1 MKEYTIKHNCT
12 KFRQCRFPGKF
23 FQLLYFPFNYSIWC
37 FHLIAVVLLTPIS
50 ISLWAQQWTFTSH
63 CTIQKFLPQK
73 DTFWGADGQTGG
85 EWQGLGKFGHV
96 SLSLKPLQSLI
107 QGLALHSTLTLK
119 SPLNALKKILFSML
133 PVSIV
138 IIISVIFIITV
149 WEEMV
154 CRGVCWSSPW
164 LGNNIISIN
173 GNENT
178 LSPQSQKP
186 KRLQADNVRFG
197 KPYNTSLKLWFSMS
211 FLHQFIMTNY

>member
-1 MKEYTIKHNCT
+1 M
-12 KFRQCRFPGKF
+12 FPSHCSSTAHSHIN
-23 FQLLYFPFNYSIWC
+23 QLVGSAMI
-37 FHLIAVVLLTPIS
+37 FHLTLHSPKIPSANRN
-50 ISLWAQQWTFTSH
+50 
-63 CTIQKFLPQK
+63 FLRSRQIK
-73 DTFWGADGQTGG
+73 TGG
-85 EWQGLGKFGHV
+85 EWQRLGKFGHV

-119 SPLNALKKILFSML
+119 SPLNALKKILFSLL

>member
-1 MKEYTIKHNCT
+1 MFPPNC
-12 KFRQCRFPGKF
+12 
-23 FQLLYFPFNYSIWC
+23 S
-37 FHLIAVVLLTPIS
+37 S
-50 ISLWAQQWTFTSH
+50 TSH
-63 CTIQKFLPQK
+63 SHQSACGLSSELSPHTAQCKNSSRKQRYFLRSRR
-73 DTFWGADGQTGG
+73 TETGG

-107 QGLALHSTLTLK
+107 QGQALHSTPN
-119 SPLNALKKILFSML
+119 SQVPLECIEDDTFWSAPCFYCNHHI
-133 PVSIV
+133 
-138 IIISVIFIITV
+138 VIFIIAV

-186 KRLQADNVRFG
+186 KRLQ
-197 KPYNTSLKLWFSMS
+197 TM
-211 FLHQFIMTNY
+211 

>member
-1 MKEYTIKHNCT
+1 MKEYTIKHNC
-12 KFRQCRFPGKF
+12 KKCRQCRFPGKF
-23 FQLLYFPFNYSIWC
+23 LQHLYFPFNYSIWC
-37 FHLIAVVLLTPIS
+37 FHPIAVVLLTLINQLVGSAVNFRLTLHSPKIPP
-50 ISLWAQQWTFTSH
+50 ANRN
-63 CTIQKFLPQK
+63 FLRSRRRE
-73 DTFWGADGQTGG
+73 TGG
-85 EWQGLGKFGHV
+85 EWQRLGKFGHV
-96 SLSLKPLQSLI
+96 SLSLKPLQSLS

-119 SPLNALKKILFSML
+119 CLLNVLKKIPLCLL

-138 IIISVIFIITV
+138 IIKSVIVIITV

-186 KRLQADNVRFG
+186 KRLQTMLDLASHTIPVFG
-197 KPYNTSLKLWFSMS
+197 IV
-211 FLHQFIMTNY
+211 FLAVLYVMHQFIVTA